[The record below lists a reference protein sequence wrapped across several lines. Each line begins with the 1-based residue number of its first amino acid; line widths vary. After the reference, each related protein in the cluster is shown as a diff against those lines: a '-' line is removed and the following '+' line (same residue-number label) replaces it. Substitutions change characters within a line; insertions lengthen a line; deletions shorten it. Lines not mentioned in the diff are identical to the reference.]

1 METVSGLTMR
11 LADKVFQLEDREI
24 GGFYARTFRAIG
36 QDLADLFPEKLD
48 IHRRG
53 TDFIVRGRCLK
64 DRLDAREPQGGSASL
79 KEFLNRDLVALAG
92 ERNPIVP
99 FEHEYTAG
107 DIFRLDEDGA
117 RRRSGSNKLPD
128 IRSLAEM
135 LRTIGRMID
144 EEKGRLVRIV
154 KEQRRIT
161 VDYEAG
167 DGTGRSHQMT
177 TLELFKLQKKYYEL
191 RGGKTV
197 VDLLNDGVFRLR

>member
-1 METVSGLTMR
+1 
-11 LADKVFQLEDREI
+11 
-24 GGFYARTFRAIG
+24 
-36 QDLADLFPEKLD
+36 
-48 IHRRG
+48 
-53 TDFIVRGRCLK
+53 
-64 DRLDAREPQGGSASL
+64 
-79 KEFLNRDLVALAG
+79 
-92 ERNPIVP
+92 
-99 FEHEYTAG
+99 
-107 DIFRLDEDGA
+107 
-117 RRRSGSNKLPD
+117 
-128 IRSLAEM
+128 M

-167 DGTGRSHQMT
+167 DGTRRSHQMT